1 MFIYHYFCAAQK
13 LRHTALVKRH
23 SKFEVMS
30 NTFFTLNVKNV
41 NRETANTVSISFDLS
56 EDQKENFNF
65 IPGQYLTLKTMIDG
79 EEVRRSYSI
88 CTAPHENELAVA
100 VKEIENGLFSGFANK
115 SLKAGDQ
122 LDVMAPMGNF
132 KINTA
137 VENSKNYIFYAAGS
151 GITPVISMIKSV
163 LREEPSSNVQLYYG
177 NKNSDGTIFKSQL
190 DELNSEYINFNLN
203 YIFSQQDTGNDLTN
217 GRINASKCEAFFNK
231 SQDNVAIDGIY
242 ACGPE
247 EMIMCV
253 KDFYLEKGVS
263 KDKIHFEL
271 FTVSAPTEVAAQ
283 LESSEPIQSEIT
295 VIIDDEEY
303 QFSLNSAGKD
313 ILQAAQDNDADVP
326 FSCKGG
332 VCCTCRAKLMEG
344 TVRMDLN
351 FALEDDEVADGF
363 ILTCQSHPTSEKVV
377 VSYDEY

>member
-1 MFIYHYFCAAQK
+1 
-13 LRHTALVKRH
+13 
-23 SKFEVMS
+23 MS
-30 NTFFTLNVKNV
+30 NTFHKLTVKNV
-41 NRETANTVSISFDLS
+41 VKLTADTVTISFDLTD
-56 EDQKENFNF
+56 DQKSAFNF
-65 IPGQYLTLKTMIDG
+65 IPGQYLTFRTIIAG
-79 EEVRRSYSI
+79 EDVRRSYSI
-88 CTAPHENELAVA
+88 CSAPYENELAVA
-100 VKEIENGLFSGFANK
+100 VKEIENGVFSSYANNT
-115 SLKAGDQ
+115 LKEGDQ
-122 LDVMAPMGNF
+122 LDAMAPMGNF
-132 KINTA
+132 KVTPNA
-137 VENSKNYIFYAAGS
+137 DNSKNYVFYAAGS
-151 GITPVISMIKSV
+151 GITPVISMIKSI

-177 NKNSDGTIFKSQL
+177 NKNSDTTIFKSQL
-190 DELNSEYINFNLN
+190 DELNDEYINFNRN

-231 SQDNVAIDGIY
+231 SQDNITIDGVY

-253 KDFYLEKGVS
+253 KDFYLAKGLS

-271 FTVSAPTEVAAQ
+271 FTVSAPTEAPIAVA
-283 LESSEPIQSEIT
+283 SGEPIQSEIT

-303 QFSLNSAGKD
+303 QFSLNSEGKD